1 VRFHSI
7 REHIKDGEV
16 RVVHVQSNDQ
26 TADIFAKA
34 LSKPLFKNYKQMLRM
49 MKERDLSLR
58 EDIES
63 SKL

>member
-1 VRFHSI
+1 MDVRFHSI
-7 REHIKDGEV
+7 WEHIKDEEV
-16 RVVHVQSNDQ
+16 RVVHVQNN
-26 TADIFAKA
+26 DIFIKI
-34 LSKPLFKNYKQMLRM
+34 LPKPLFENGKRMLRM